1 MDFPTEMRML
11 TRRYD
16 ATGESLAAI
25 YSRDLNRGISRS
37 HASCKSAERLGIS
50 VNQLQKFNLN

>member
-1 MDFPTEMRML
+1 MRML

-37 HASCKSAERLGIS
+37 HASCKSTERLGIS
-50 VNQLQKFNLN
+50 VNQVQKFNLN